1 MVYCDVVDA
10 GMPREG
16 GRYFAEQM
24 ALSSALAA
32 A

>member
-10 GMPREG
+10 GVPHEG

-24 ALSSALAA
+24 ATAH
-32 A
+32 